1 VLVIG
6 FPAQA
11 FATNCYIL
19 APDSGEE
26 CVIVDPGIG
35 VVDQLDAVLR
45 DQRLKP
51 AAVLLTHGH
60 LDHIY
65 SVTPVCG
72 TRDVPAYIHKDDEY
86 RLKDPISTLD
96 PALVTML
103 EHQFGT
109 AAMWAEPDD
118 VIVLTD
124 GASLPIAGLDLTVDH
139 APGHTEG
146 SVMFRLPATDG
157 PRAPE
162 APNVISRDLRR
173 ASGGRPRAPEAP
185 NVISRDLRRASA
197 GSPLCLS
204 GDVLFA
210 GSIGRTDLPGGDH
223 AAMQRSL
230 ATRVLPLADETR
242 VLPGHGPATTIGQER
257 ASNPYLQGLGSP
269 TT

>member
-19 APDSGEE
+19 APQPGEE

-35 VVDQLDAVLR
+35 VVDELDEVLR
-45 DQRLKP
+45 EHRLKP

-72 TRDVPAYIHKDDEY
+72 ARDVPAYIHQDDEY
-86 RLKDPISTLD
+86 RLKDPISMLD
-96 PALVTML
+96 PALVAML
-103 EHQFGT
+103 EQQFGQ
-109 AAMWAEPDD
+109 AATWAEPDE
-118 VIVLTD
+118 VKVLADAT
-124 GASLPIAGLDLTVDH
+124 SVLIAGLELTVDH

-146 SVMFRLPATDG
+146 SVMYRLPGEDG
-157 PRAPE
+157 
-162 APNVISRDLRR
+162 
-173 ASGGRPRAPEAP
+173 
-185 NVISRDLRRASA
+185 
-197 GSPLCLS
+197 PLCLS

-230 ATRVLPLADETR
+230 RTKVLPLADETR

-257 ASNPYLQGLGSP
+257 ASNPYLQGLGLPAASQ
-269 TT
+269 